1 MKRKLIAIFIIFS
14 FSLFTFSISGCGSS
28 NTTDVKTT
36 PEMEEFMKAL
46 DGKYQSVTDAITK
59 FAVKPDLNTADMDTK
74 DLRDP
79 VIISASVNGGS
90 TCYTIK
96 TNDGAKDCQYEL
108 CWENGKISSIT
119 DKSP

>member
-1 MKRKLIAIFIIFS
+1 MKKIIFIAT
-14 FSLFTFSISGCGSS
+14 SLCITIILMQACSSS

-36 PEMEEFMKAL
+36 PEMEQFMKTL
-46 DGKYQSVTDAITK
+46 DGKYQSVTDAIIK
-59 FAVKPDLNTADMDTK
+59 FAVVPDLNTADMDMK

-79 VIISASVNGGS
+79 VIISASQSDSS

-108 CWENGKISSIT
+108 CWKAGKIISII
-119 DKSP
+119 DKTPE

>member
-1 MKRKLIAIFIIFS
+1 MKKIISIAASLCFTIILMQACS
-14 FSLFTFSISGCGSS
+14 SS

-36 PEMEEFMKAL
+36 PEMEQFMKTL
-46 DGKYQSVTDAITK
+46 DGKYQSVTDAIIK
-59 FAVKPDLNTADMDTK
+59 FAVVPDLNTADMDMK

-79 VIISASVNGGS
+79 VIISASQSDSS

-108 CWENGKISSIT
+108 CWKAGKIISIT
-119 DKSP
+119 DKTPE

>member
-1 MKRKLIAIFIIFS
+1 MKKIISIACSLCFAIILLQACS
-14 FSLFTFSISGCGSS
+14 SS

-59 FAVKPDLNTADMDTK
+59 FAAKSDLNTADMDTK

-79 VIISASVNGGS
+79 VIINARVSDST

-96 TNDGAKDCQYEL
+96 TNDGAKDCQYEIG
-108 CWENGKISSIT
+108 WNNGKIISIT
-119 DKSP
+119 DKTPE